1 MIGIIGGSGV
11 YEITHKADSC
21 TKKLVKTDY
30 GDVEVSILDIFS
42 KKVAFIPRHAAGHNI
57 PPHKINFRANIDALK
72 NVGVTKIIATNSV
85 GSMNLEM
92 PPGSFVIPNDFLDF
106 SQNRAKTFYEDPND
120 FLDFSQNRAK
130 TFYEDKVVHIDVTE
144 PYCSSLSDVLDK
156 SGDVILGGTY
166 VCTEGPRFETP
177 AEIKMFKMLGGDL
190 VGMTGVPEVTLAR
203 EREMCY
209 ASICIVSNYA
219 SGISQN
225 NLTID
230 EVFEMMGEKEVE
242 LLELI
247 YNFIKNVDDSTDCT
261 WL

>member
-1 MIGIIGGSGV
+1 MIKLIGIIGGSGV

-21 TKKLVKTDY
+21 TKKVIKTDY
-30 GDVEVSILDIFS
+30 GEVEVSILEIFG
-42 KKVAFIPRHAAGHNI
+42 KKVAFIPRHAAGHSI

-85 GSMNLEM
+85 GSMNEDM
-92 PPGSFVIPNDFLDF
+92 PPGSFVIPDDFLDF
-106 SQNRAKTFYEDPND
+106 SQDRV
-120 FLDFSQNRAK
+120 K

-144 PYCSSLSDVLDK
+144 AYCPSLRDVLAQ

-203 EREMCY
+203 EREICY
-209 ASICIVSNYA
+209 NSICIVSNYA
-219 SGISQN
+219 SGISPDE
-225 NLTID
+225 LTID
-230 EVFEMMGEKEVE
+230 EVFEMVAKKEHE

-247 YNFIKNVDDSTDCT
+247 YNFIKNVDDDTDCMCNHA
-261 WL
+261 LDGAEV

>member
-11 YEITHKADSC
+11 YEITQKADKT

-30 GDVEVSILDIFS
+30 GEVEVSILEIFS
-42 KKVAFIPRHAAGHNI
+42 KEVAFIPRHASGHSI

-72 NVGVTKIIATNSV
+72 QVGVTSIIATNSV

-106 SQNRAKTFYEDPND
+106 SQNR
-120 FLDFSQNRAK
+120 QK

-144 PYCSSLSDVLDK
+144 PYCPTLRDILDK

-166 VCTEGPRFETP
+166 VCAEGPRFETP

-190 VGMTGVPEVTLAR
+190 VGMTGLPEVTLAR

-209 ASICIVSNYA
+209 NSICIVSNYA
-219 SGISQN
+219 SGISQD

-230 EVFEMMGEKEVE
+230 EVFEMVKEKEIE

-247 YNFIKNVDDSTDCT
+247 YNFIKNADDTYDCSCRHA
-261 WL
+261 LDGAEV

>member
-11 YEITHKADSC
+11 YEITKKADKT

-30 GDVEVSILDIFS
+30 GEVEVSILEIFS
-42 KKVAFIPRHAAGHNI
+42 KEVAFIPRHASGHSI

-72 NVGVTKIIATNSV
+72 QVGVTSIIATNSV

-92 PPGSFVIPNDFLDF
+92 PPGAFVIPDDFLDF
-106 SQNRAKTFYEDPND
+106 SQNR
-120 FLDFSQNRAK
+120 QK

-144 PYCSSLSDVLDK
+144 PYCPTLRDILDK

-190 VGMTGVPEVTLAR
+190 VGMTGLPEVTLAR

-209 ASICIVSNYA
+209 NSICIVSNYA
-219 SGISQN
+219 SGISKD

-230 EVFEMMGEKEVE
+230 EVFEMVQQKEIE

-247 YNFIKNVDDSTDCT
+247 YNFIKNADEASDCSCRHA
-261 WL
+261 LDGAEV

>member
-11 YEITHKADSC
+11 YEITNKADSVSQE
-21 TKKLVKTDY
+21 LIKTDY
-30 GDVEVSILDIFS
+30 GEVKVSILDIFS
-42 KKVAFIPRHAAGHNI
+42 KKVAFIPRHASGHSI

-72 NVGVTKIIATNSV
+72 KVGVTKVIATNSV

-92 PPGSFVIPNDFLDF
+92 PPGSFVIPDDFLDF
-106 SQNRAKTFYEDPND
+106 SQNRV
-120 FLDFSQNRAK
+120 K
-130 TFYEDKVVHIDVTE
+130 TFYEDKVVHIDVTV
-144 PYCSSLSDVLDK
+144 PYCESLRDVLNE

-190 VGMTGVPEVTLAR
+190 VGMTGLPEVTLAR
-203 EREMCY
+203 ERQMCY
-209 ASICIVSNYA
+209 NSICIVSNYA
-219 SGISQN
+219 SGISED

-230 EVFEMMGEKEVE
+230 EVFEMVSEKEVE

-247 YNFIKNVDDSTDCT
+247 YNFIKNVDEDKDC
-261 WL
+261 LCHHALDGAEV

>member
-11 YEITHKADSC
+11 YEITERADRC
-21 TKKLVKTDY
+21 ETRLVKTDY
-30 GDVEVSILDIFS
+30 GDVEVSVMDMFD
-42 KKVAFIPRHAAGHNI
+42 KKVAFIPRHASGHSI

-72 NVGVTKIIATNSV
+72 NLGVTKIIATNSV
-85 GSMNLEM
+85 GSMNLDME
-92 PPGSFVIPNDFLDF
+92 PGSFVIPDDFLDF
-106 SQNRAKTFYEDPND
+106 SQDRV
-120 FLDFSQNRAK
+120 K

-144 PYCSSLSDVLDK
+144 PYCPSLKEVLAE

-209 ASICIVSNYA
+209 NSICIVSNYA
-219 SGISQN
+219 SGISPAE
-225 NLTID
+225 LTID
-230 EVFEMMGEKEVE
+230 EVFEMVEKKQPD

-247 YNFIKNVDDSTDCT
+247 YNFIKNVDDTQDCMCNHA
-261 WL
+261 LDGAEV

>member
-1 MIGIIGGSGV
+1 MIKLIGIIGGSGV

-21 TKKLVKTDY
+21 TEKLIRTDY
-30 GDVEVSILDIFS
+30 GDVEVSILEIFG
-42 KKVAFIPRHAAGHNI
+42 KKVAFIPRHAAGHSI

-85 GSMNLEM
+85 GSMNEDM
-92 PPGSFVIPNDFLDF
+92 PPGSFVIPDDFLDF
-106 SQNRAKTFYEDPND
+106 SQDRV
-120 FLDFSQNRAK
+120 K

-144 PYCSSLSDVLDK
+144 AYCPSLRDVLAE

-203 EREMCY
+203 EREICY
-209 ASICIVSNYA
+209 NSICIVSNYA
-219 SGISQN
+219 SGISPDE
-225 NLTID
+225 LTID
-230 EVFEMMGEKEVE
+230 EVFEMVAKKEHE

-247 YNFIKNVDDSTDCT
+247 YNFIKNVDDDTDCMCNHA
-261 WL
+261 LDGAEV

>member
-11 YEITHKADSC
+11 YEITQKADEC
-21 TKKLVKTDY
+21 IKKLVKTNY
-30 GDVEVSILDIFS
+30 GEVEVSILDIFS
-42 KKVAFIPRHAAGHNI
+42 KKVAFIPRHASGHSI
-57 PPHKINFRANIDALK
+57 PPHKINFRANIEALK

-85 GSMNLEM
+85 GSMNTDM
-92 PPGSFVIPNDFLDF
+92 APGSFVIPDDFLDF
-106 SQNRAKTFYEDPND
+106 SQDRK
-120 FLDFSQNRAK
+120 K

-144 PYCSSLSDVLDK
+144 AYCPQLRDVLAK

-203 EREMCY
+203 EKEMCY
-209 ASICIVSNYA
+209 NSICIVSNYA
-219 SGISQN
+219 SGISDDE
-225 NLTID
+225 LTID
-230 EVFEMMGEKEVE
+230 EVFEMVNQKESE

-247 YNFIKNVDDSTDCT
+247 YNFIKNVDESADCACNHA
-261 WL
+261 LDGAEV

>member
-1 MIGIIGGSGV
+1 MMLMIGIIGGSGV
-11 YEITHKADSC
+11 YEITNKADKC
-21 TKKLVKTDY
+21 TKKLVETDY

-42 KKVAFIPRHAAGHNI
+42 KKVAFIPRHASGHSI

-92 PPGSFVIPNDFLDF
+92 PPGSFVIPDDFLDF
-106 SQNRAKTFYEDPND
+106 SQNRV
-120 FLDFSQNRAK
+120 K

-144 PYCSSLSDVLDK
+144 PYCGNLKDVLDK

-209 ASICIVSNYA
+209 NSICIVSNYA
-219 SGISQN
+219 SGISDDA
-225 NLTID
+225 LTID
-230 EVFEMMGEKEVE
+230 EVFEMVAEKEVE

-247 YNFIKNVDDSTDCT
+247 YNFIKNVDDEADCT
-261 WL
+261 CLHALDGAEV

>member
-1 MIGIIGGSGV
+1 MIKLIGIIGGSGV

-21 TKKLVKTDY
+21 TEKLIKTDY
-30 GDVEVSILDIFS
+30 GDVEVSILEIFG
-42 KKVAFIPRHAAGHNI
+42 KKVAFIPRHAAGHSI

-85 GSMNLEM
+85 GSMNEDM
-92 PPGSFVIPNDFLDF
+92 PPGSFVIPDDFLDF
-106 SQNRAKTFYEDPND
+106 SQDRV
-120 FLDFSQNRAK
+120 K

-144 PYCSSLSDVLDK
+144 AYCPSLRDVLAE

-177 AEIKMFKMLGGDL
+177 TEIKMFKMLGGDL

-203 EREMCY
+203 EREICY
-209 ASICIVSNYA
+209 NSICIVSNYA
-219 SGISQN
+219 SGISPDE
-225 NLTID
+225 LTID
-230 EVFEMMGEKEVE
+230 EVFEMVAKKEHE

-247 YNFIKNVDDSTDCT
+247 YNFIKNVDDDTDCMCNHA
-261 WL
+261 LDGAEV

>member
-1 MIGIIGGSGV
+1 MIKLIGIIGGSGV

-21 TKKLVKTDY
+21 TEKLIKTDY
-30 GDVEVSILDIFS
+30 GDVEVSILEIFG
-42 KKVAFIPRHAAGHNI
+42 KKVAFIPRHAAGHSI

-85 GSMNLEM
+85 GSMNESM
-92 PPGSFVIPNDFLDF
+92 PPGSFVIPDDFLDF
-106 SQNRAKTFYEDPND
+106 SQDRI
-120 FLDFSQNRAK
+120 K

-144 PYCSSLSDVLDK
+144 AYCPNLRDVLAK

-177 AEIKMFKMLGGDL
+177 AEIRMFRMLGGDL

-203 EREMCY
+203 EREICY
-209 ASICIVSNYA
+209 NSICIVSNYA
-219 SGISQN
+219 SGISPDE
-225 NLTID
+225 LTID
-230 EVFEMMGEKEVE
+230 EVFEMVAEKEAE

-247 YNFIKNVDDSTDCT
+247 YNFIGNVDDDTDCACNHA
-261 WL
+261 LDGAEV